1 MLLWSSGLSGAV
13 VQRAVDVDSTWLMA
27 VVVLYRC
34 QSLMVAFLFCLS
46 GLVAMATLAPVQN
59 DSRRRGEIFHGVL

>member
-46 GLVAMATLAPVQN
+46 GLVAMATLSSVHGDP
-59 DSRRRGEIFHGVL
+59 RGRGDIFHGG